1 MGGKI
6 SPSAVLVISNGT
18 TRLVNVK
25 NQDSVTKILDMVPDL
40 VNKFMPGSREEADP
54 EVDAA
59 IHEAAEDEKKF

>member
-1 MGGKI
+1 M
-6 SPSAVLVISNGT
+6 
-18 TRLVNVK
+18 
-25 NQDSVTKILDMVPDL
+25 TKILDMVPDL